1 MSASSL
7 AEPLAVPVAREAAEA
22 PRWSLATR
30 VAFRFAFCFF
40 LLFFFPFPLDLV
52 PQMGALLPRIWDP
65 VVTAVASAVFGIAVD
80 STFNGSGDRAF
91 HWVQLF
97 VMAAT
102 SAAATLIWSIAS
114 RKAVSHPR
122 LYPWFRVYVR
132 FALAAAMIGYG
143 AYKII
148 PSQFSAPI
156 LERLL
161 QPFGDAS
168 PMGLLWTFMGA
179 SAAYTIFTGIGELAG
194 GLLLTMRRT
203 VLLGALI
210 TAGVMTHVVVLN
222 FTYDV
227 PVKIYSTVLLLAA
240 LTVAAPDAKRL
251 FDFFLRQPDKPLFQ
265 RRGLRLAAAVVALLF
280 VATSLVLSLK
290 QSYEQRQ
297 RAVTT
302 RHAGSSPIFGIWNV
316 DELTVDGVTHPP
328 LTTDLTRWRRFVVSG
343 KEFGTMYNMDDT
355 RTRFLMALDEGK
367 RTLTFTKRA
376 DPAFKAVFNV
386 QRRDSNTMLLDGMLE
401 GKKMTATL
409 HRVENREFLLSSRGF
424 HWVNDVP
431 FNR

>member
-1 MSASSL
+1 
-7 AEPLAVPVAREAAEA
+7 
-22 PRWSLATR
+22 
-30 VAFRFAFCFF
+30 
-40 LLFFFPFPLDLV
+40 
-52 PQMGALLPRIWDP
+52 MGALLPQIWEP
-65 VVTAVASAVFGIAVD
+65 VVTTVASSVFGLTVD
-80 STFNGSGDRAF
+80 AAFNGSGDRAF

-97 VMAAT
+97 VTVVA
-102 SAAATLIWSIAS
+102 SAAVTLIWSIAD
-114 RKAVSHPR
+114 RKAVSYPR

-132 FALAAAMIGYG
+132 FGLAAAMIGYG
-143 AYKII
+143 AFKII

-179 SAAYTIFTGIGELAG
+179 SAAYTIFTGVGELVG

-203 VLLGALI
+203 ALLGALV

-240 LTVAAPDAKRL
+240 LVIAAPDARRL
-251 FDFFLRQPDKPLFQ
+251 FDFFLRHPDKPLFQ
-265 RRGLRLAAAVVALLF
+265 RRALRIAAVVVALLF
-280 VATSLVLSLK
+280 VATSLVMSLK

-297 RAVTT
+297 RALTT

-316 DELTVDGVTHPP
+316 DELTVDGVAHPP

-343 KEFGTMYNMDDT
+343 KEIGTMYNMDDT
-355 RTRFLMALDEGK
+355 RARYVMAFDEAK
-367 RTLTFTKRA
+367 RTLTLTKRA

-386 QRRDSNTMLLDGMLE
+386 QRPGSNTMLLDG
-401 GKKMTATL
+401 
-409 HRVENREFLLSSRGF
+409 
-424 HWVNDVP
+424 
-431 FNR
+431 